1 MRIETVQPPQRKGAQ
16 WAVLLE
22 DGRKLRLPESV
33 IGDYGLRPGLTLSEE
48 ELARLEADAASASA
62 RERAVRII
70 SAANVSEKE
79 LRRRLV
85 QKGESEADAEAA
97 AAWLSELH
105 LIDDLETARQLVRR
119 AGRKG
124 YGPARVRQILYQK
137 GIDRSLWDE
146 ALEELPPPD
155 GALDEFLRARFRG
168 ERPDR
173 QEAKRAADALMR
185 RGHHW
190 EDIKSALRR
199 YTDALEDE

>member
-1 MRIETVQPPQRKGAQ
+1 MRIEAIRPPQRKGGR

-33 IGDYGLRPGLTLSEE
+33 VGDYGLRPGLTFSEE

-70 SAANVSEKE
+70 SATNISEKE

-85 QKGESEADAEAA
+85 QKGESEEDAGAA
-97 AAWLSELH
+97 VSWLSDLN
-105 LIDDLETARQLVRR
+105 LLDDMETARQLVRR

-185 RGHHW
+185 RGHRW

-199 YTDALEDE
+199 YADALEDE

>member
-1 MRIETVQPPQRKGAQ
+1 MRIEAIRPPQRRGGG
-16 WAVLLE
+16 WTVLFE

-33 IGDYGLRPGLTLSEE
+33 AGGYGLRPGLALSEE
-48 ELARLEADAASASA
+48 ELARLEADASSASA

-70 SAANVSEKE
+70 SAANVSERE

-85 QKGESEADAEAA
+85 QKGESEEDAGAA
-97 AAWLSELH
+97 VSWLSELN
-105 LIDDLETARQLVRR
+105 LLDDLETAKQLVRK

-155 GALDEFLRARFRG
+155 GALDDFLRARFRG

-173 QEAKRAADALMR
+173 QEAKRAADALTR
-185 RGHHW
+185 RGHRW

-199 YTDALEDE
+199 YTDSLEDE